1 MTEKIYTLEE
11 ISEKVN
17 KIAKDFGV
25 KKVYLFGSYARGE
38 ADSSSDL
45 DFRVDKGKVRGFG
58 FGGLCNAFEDTFD
71 KPVDVVTTA
80 SLDKSFLEAIQS
92 EEVLLYEAN

>member
-1 MTEKIYTLEE
+1 MPIFLY
-11 ISEKVN
+11 
-17 KIAKDFGV
+17 
-25 KKVYLFGSYARGE
+25 YAIIILRGD

-80 SLDKSFLEAIQS
+80 SLDKSFLDAIQS
-92 EEVLLYEAN
+92 EEVLLYDLKHQKV